1 MQHTANIILL
11 KEQAEPPTI
20 VVATLG
26 SLSQMLEKNIIK
38 LESTG
43 VLVIDEVKNLS
54 SLLFVGTFHS
64 WSFKTATDL

>member
-54 SLLFVGTFHS
+54 SLLLVSTFHS
-64 WSFKTATDL
+64 